1 MYLSKW
7 QIWQISIIENS
18 VVTIDKSI
26 EAIKTVSTKT
36 VPTKSTSTNF
46 YILLAFL
53 VITTTLLIAVNY
65 LLLCDKILS
74 KRKSL
79 LCHVTNDKLKE
90 TLY

>member
-18 VVTIDKSI
+18 VVTIDKNI

-79 LCHVTNDKLKE
+79 LCDVTNDKLKE